1 MSQDRFWEHWG
12 GGGGSKPEER
22 SGGKPGETPGDL
34 NYDVL
39 SAWLKEPPENDTLAP
54 VADPNVLHS
63 RASDVDLSPAWP
75 GASSVDPFHSLQP
88 GGASADGGGAEWDL
102 VLEPSPAPVAPRP
115 LAGTVAPI
123 APTVPPAYRA
133 QPPAVV
139 PPPQSSGPASPSTYD
154 TGFFG
159 GGAAALP
166 GMAPPGMAPPPP
178 ISVSPAA
185 PPPPTSAPALDLGF
199 DLGAIVASENETP
212 NPNWFETA
220 PVVPGAAPSPPRG
233 EAYPPPRREPNM
245 YTDAGPAAVAGGASL
260 KLEVNIGR
268 RTIEQVLTGEALI
281 GRPDT
286 TRGLHPEIDLRLDDA
301 VSRRHAQI
309 IVRDGTFMLKDLNS
323 TNGTRFNRQFLR
335 AEEEVPLRPGDE
347 IEVGE
352 LTLIRVLE
360 APAQPD

>member
-12 GGGGSKPEER
+12 GSSGSKPEER
-22 SGGKPGETPGDL
+22 GGGKPGETPGDL

-39 SAWLKEPPENDTLAP
+39 AAWLKEPPENDTLAP
-54 VADPNVLHS
+54 VADPNTPHS
-63 RASDVDLSPAWP
+63 RASDVDLSTAWP
-75 GASSVDPFHSLQP
+75 GASSVDPFQNLQP
-88 GGASADGGGAEWDL
+88 GGASAGGGGAEWDL
-102 VLEPSPAPVAPRP
+102 VLETGPAPVAPRP
-115 LAGTVAPI
+115 PAGTGTTIGPA
-123 APTVPPAYRA
+123 VPPVNVPR
-133 QPPAVV
+133 PPAIV
-139 PPPQSSGPASPSTYD
+139 PPPQSSAPAPPSTYD

-166 GMAPPGMAPPPP
+166 GMAPPVLAPPPP
-178 ISVSPAA
+178 IAVSPA
-185 PPPPTSAPALDLGF
+185 PRPPTGPAPAEDLGF
-199 DLGAIVASENETP
+199 DLGAIVSPRSETP

-220 PVVPGAAPSPPRG
+220 PVVPDARAASPRG
-233 EAYPPPRREPNM
+233 EAYPPPPREPNI
-245 YTDAGPAAVAGGASL
+245 YTDAGRAAGGDAPL

-309 IVRDGTFMLKDLNS
+309 IVRNGTFLLKDLNS

-352 LTLIRVLE
+352 MTLIRVLE
-360 APAQPD
+360 APIRQD